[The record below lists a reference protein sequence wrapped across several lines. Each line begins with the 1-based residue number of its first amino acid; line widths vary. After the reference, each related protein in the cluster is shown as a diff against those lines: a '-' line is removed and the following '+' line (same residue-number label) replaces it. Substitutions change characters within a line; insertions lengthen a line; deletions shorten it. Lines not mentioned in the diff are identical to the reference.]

1 MTRQMTEEEKI
12 LSKQLTD
19 SMNKKGDEFK
29 EIVNNNPDKRIYK
42 HKLLIEWAEIVD
54 VKKEDLRFVENKEDK
69 EFNRN
74 LIRSK
79 ITEYGVEALKIALSI
94 QENEKFSIS
103 EYLYAGDA
111 FPNAVPPCLDGPA
124 SLIESIKRAAR
135 AHGVPV
141 EIVTHDDIINEE
153 IEQEH
158 AEAELRANT
167 DNEAV
172 DSFLNGETDELPEGA
187 EEISEEEAVAL
198 ENQAAAGVAN

>member
-1 MTRQMTEEEKI
+1 M
-12 LSKQLTD
+12 
-19 SMNKKGDEFK
+19 
-29 EIVNNNPDKRIYK
+29 
-42 HKLLIEWAEIVD
+42 
-54 VKKEDLRFVENKEDK
+54 
-69 EFNRN
+69 
-74 LIRSK
+74 
-79 ITEYGVEALKIALSI
+79 
-94 QENEKFSIS
+94 
-103 EYLYAGDA
+103 
-111 FPNAVPPCLDGPA
+111 DGPA